1 MAGELRKGL
10 ERLFLERTVCP
21 AKGQVK
27 CTTVKWTHGTKEG
40 NVSEQDFINVHF
52 KTKPGS

>member
-10 ERLFLERTVCP
+10 ERLFLERNVCP

-27 CTTVKWTHGTKEG
+27 CATVKWTHGTKEG